1 MNQVPGDVTDSGGEA
16 FLVGDLRVDIG
27 QQRLTRAGVEITLPN
42 LSFQLL
48 VALIRAAPNVLSHD
62 ALMER
67 VWPGL
72 IVSPE
77 TVTKRVNLLREALGD
92 NAQEPRYIAG
102 VRSRGYQLV
111 AAVSAVARQIPHIV
125 PPTPPAA
132 IPTPPAEAPLP
143 TPEIVPPVIAPLQTA
158 RGQVRRR
165 LWLAFPIGLVIILAI
180 ALGLRTA
187 HRNRIA
193 YTQPTTINPL
203 VAGTPVGARERTVA
217 VMPFDSISA
226 DPADAYLAQGLPE
239 MILNRLSRIS
249 GLSVIA
255 RSSSFALR
263 TGSIDSRE
271 IGRRLNS
278 GYLINGS
285 VQRAADRLRV
295 AVQLVDAAAGTQV
308 WSAHF
313 DRSLRDIFSVE
324 DEIADQVADALS
336 VRLGHLKPGP
346 VHSERSSN
354 IEAYLAFLHGRALLG
369 RFTVAES
376 DAAVP
381 YFEKATNLDPHFA
394 AAFASLYDAHLQAA
408 ERRHEDLTSA
418 RQRYRPLI
426 DQALAIDPDSGSAYF
441 ARAIWEEAPNEVRDA
456 DFRRGV
462 ALDPSN
468 GRGLTAYAAFLD
480 STYRRPEEAARM
492 LQRALWIDPM
502 SPSAHYHAAN
512 RSLDEQGVGVAEQ
525 RVLEVLQLDPDFVPA
540 LELYSL
546 FQWLPHGRLTD
557 AIQVLEHAIRLDPA
571 NPSLRHNAMAI
582 YLDLGDEPAA
592 REVAAGT
599 PQSARAVG
607 LLAMYRGDWRAAALA
622 AYDEVGWT
630 FDTCQNWLAA
640 EALRDD
646 ALKTGQLARAIAFIR
661 VKYQLGDNPA
671 AHLGDCS
678 SGAALSLSQLLA
690 ASGQTQAATELQ
702 RAAATW
708 IDANWAKYLG
718 SMRILHANA
727 LLLDGKR
734 DAALA
739 ELAESFRSGL
749 YVTWWYT
756 LEHDPLW
763 LPLHGD
769 PRFQAIVADA
779 RRYVDAQRSQLEV
792 LRQHGDVPRR
802 GAAR

>member
-1 MNQVPGDVTDSGGEA
+1 MTDSGGEA
-16 FLVGDLRVDIG
+16 FQVGDLRVDIG

-48 VALIRAAPNVLSHD
+48 VVLIRAAPNVLSHD
-62 ALMER
+62 QLMAQ

-77 TVTKRVNLLREALGD
+77 TLTKRVNLLREALGD
-92 NAQEPRYIAG
+92 SAQESRYVAG

-111 AAVSAVARQIPHIV
+111 AAVSRVEAPASQVV
-125 PPTPPAA
+125 PPSPAA
-132 IPTPPAEAPLP
+132 APPTAPAGTPLP
-143 TPEIVPPVIAPLQTA
+143 APPEVVPPSIEPSPTVHTKA
-158 RGQVRRR
+158 RR
-165 LWLAFPIGLVIILAI
+165 LWWIALPVGLVVALAI

-187 HRNRIA
+187 HRARDAGIELA
-193 YTQPTTINPL
+193 TDSPSHT
-203 VAGTPVGARERTVA
+203 GTPIGARERTVA
-217 VMPFDSISA
+217 VMPFESISA

-255 RSSSFALR
+255 RNSSFSLH
-263 TGSIDSRE
+263 TGGIDSRE

-285 VQRAADRLRV
+285 VQRAADSLRV

-313 DRSLRDIFSVE
+313 DRSLRDIFGVE

-336 VRLGHLKPGP
+336 VRLGHLEP
-346 VHSERSSN
+346 VPMHSERSSN

-381 YFEKATNLDPHFA
+381 YFEKAANLDPHFA

-426 DQALAIDPDSGSAYF
+426 DQALAIDPNSGSAYF
-441 ARAIWEEAPNEVRDA
+441 VRAIWEEAPNQVRDA

-512 RSLDEQGVGVAEQ
+512 RSLQEQDARIAEQ

-540 LELYSL
+540 LELYGL
-546 FQWLPHGRLTD
+546 FLWLTHGRLAD
-557 AIQVLEHAIRLDPA
+557 AVQVLEHAIKLDPA
-571 NPSLRHNAMAI
+571 NPSLRHTAMAM
-582 YLDLGDEPAA
+582 YLDLRDEQAA

-607 LLAMYRGDWRAAALA
+607 LLAMYRGDWRAAAAA
-622 AYDEVGWT
+622 AYDDVGWT

-640 EALRDD
+640 EALRDA
-646 ALKTGQLARAIAFIR
+646 ALKTGQLDRAIAFIR
-661 VKYQLGDNPA
+661 LRYQLGDNPA
-671 AHLGDCS
+671 AHLEDCNG
-678 SGAALSLSQLLA
+678 GAALYLSQLLA
-690 ASGQTQAATELQ
+690 ASGQTPEATELQ
-702 RAAATW
+702 RAAAAW
-708 IDANWAKYLG
+708 IAANWSKYLG
-718 SMRILHANA
+718 SMRVLHASA

-749 YVTWWYT
+749 HVTWWYT
-756 LEHDPLW
+756 LERDPLW
-763 LPLHGD
+763 LPFHGD

-779 RRYVDAQRSQLEV
+779 RRYVDGQRSELEAR
-792 LRQHGDVPRR
+792 RQHGDVPRR

>member
-1 MNQVPGDVTDSGGEA
+1 MNHSPGSTPDSGSGIYRVA
-16 FLVGDLRVDIG
+16 DLRVDIG
-27 QQRLTRAGVEITLPN
+27 QQRLTRAGVEIPLPN

-48 VALIRAAPNVLSHD
+48 VALIRAAPNLLSHD
-62 ALMER
+62 QLMAS

-77 TVTKRVNLLREALGD
+77 TVSKRVNLLRDALGD
-92 NAQEPRYIAG
+92 DAQEPRYIAG

-111 AAVSAVARQIPHIV
+111 AAVSR
-125 PPTPPAA
+125 
-132 IPTPPAEAPLP
+132 AEAPTSQVVLP
-143 TPEIVPPVIAPLQTA
+143 NPPEVAPPSIEPSPTVHTKA
-158 RGQVRRR
+158 RR
-165 LWLAFPIGLVIILAI
+165 LWWLALPVGLAAVVVI

-187 HRNRIA
+187 HRARNVGTA
-193 YTQPTTINPL
+193 LTTNSPSHT
-203 VAGTPVGARERTVA
+203 GTSIGTRERTVA
-217 VMPFDSISA
+217 VMPFESISA

-255 RSSSFALR
+255 RNSSFALR

-278 GYLINGS
+278 GYLVNGS

-313 DRSLRDIFSVE
+313 DRSLRDIFGVE

-336 VRLGHLKPGP
+336 VRLGHLEPAP

-381 YFEKATNLDPHFA
+381 YFEKATTLDPHFA

-426 DQALAIDPDSGSAYF
+426 DKALAIDPNSGSAYF
-441 ARAIWEEAPNEVRDA
+441 TRAMWEEAPNEVRDA

-480 STYRRPEEAARM
+480 SIYRRPEEAARM

-512 RSLDEQGVGVAEQ
+512 RSLDEQDARTSEQ

-540 LELYSL
+540 LELYGI
-546 FQWLPHGRLTD
+546 FRWLLHGQLAE
-557 AIQVLEHAIRLDPA
+557 AIQVLEHAIKLDPA
-571 NPSLRHNAMAI
+571 NPSLRHNAMAV

-607 LLAMYRGDWRAAALA
+607 LLAMYRGDWRAAAAA
-622 AYDEVGWT
+622 AYDDVGWT

-646 ALKTGQLARAIAFIR
+646 ALKTGQLDRAISFIK

-671 AHLGDCS
+671 AHVEDCNG
-678 SGAALSLSQLLA
+678 GAALYLSQLLA
-690 ASGQTQAATELQ
+690 ASGQAQAATELR
-702 RAAATW
+702 RAAAAW
-708 IDANWAKYLG
+708 SDANWAKYLG
-718 SMRILHANA
+718 NVRVLRASA
-727 LLLDGKR
+727 LLLDDKK

-769 PRFQAIVADA
+769 PRFQAIAADV
-779 RRYVDAQRSQLEV
+779 RRYVGGQRSQLEA